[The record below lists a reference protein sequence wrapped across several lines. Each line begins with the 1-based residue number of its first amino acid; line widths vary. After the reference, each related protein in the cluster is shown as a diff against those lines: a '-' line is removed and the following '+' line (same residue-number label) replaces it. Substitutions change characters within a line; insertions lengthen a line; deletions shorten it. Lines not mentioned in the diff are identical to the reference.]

1 MILLSLC
8 FSRPTSLSWEVRK
21 SVSPGKLYLSSQSGA
36 HQQSHPSLTGPTH
49 FESNIDD
56 ITKSESSS
64 IRSLDFNTV
73 EHKERHGRI
82 EQCDSRELY
91 SATATDRE
99 GTTGTNGRGD
109 SVGSWADRVK
119 GVSYQRTSPSVC
131 LSPQCGPCAGKEQH
145 TSTAQLLPGT
155 TASSGGGGEGSG
167 DSSKAH
173 VDDDGDWEKVTRH
186 RPRNNSHVGR
196 NEVKNV
202 TQPSSSSSSPLPDRH
217 TKEADNT
224 TQVEPS
230 LVSSLC
236 VVGEERAQSPVNIG
250 QQETMKPEQD
260 QVCIEGRGCVCM
272 HVCVCVHT
280 FILCIF
286 FGIFVYEV
294 HLASAVCTPP
304 HMCSISA
311 VYILQVEKTRSEE
324 GCVSITAEGTSTSDE
339 DLKVGSVHACC
350 VCCLYMYTTVEPV
363 IKATCL
369 EQPVV

>member
-1 MILLSLC
+1 MVLLSLC

-82 EQCDSRELY
+82 EQCDGRESY
-91 SATATDRE
+91 SATATDSK
-99 GTTGTNGRGD
+99 GTAGTNGRGG
-109 SVGSWADRVK
+109 SAGSWADRVK
-119 GVSYQRTSPSVC
+119 GVSYQHTSPSVC
-131 LSPQCGPCAGKEQH
+131 LSPQCGLRAGQEQH

-155 TASSGGGGEGSG
+155 TASGEGGGEGSG
-167 DSSKAH
+167 DSSKVH

-196 NEVKNV
+196 NEVTNV
-202 TQPSSSSSSPLPDRH
+202 TQSSSSSSPLPDRH

-224 TQVEPS
+224 TQVKPS

-236 VVGEERAQSPVNIG
+236 VERARSPVSIG

-272 HVCVCVHT
+272 HVCVCTYLYLVH
-280 FILCIF
+280 ILWHFCI
-286 FGIFVYEV
+286 
-294 HLASAVCTPP
+294 
-304 HMCSISA
+304 
-311 VYILQVEKTRSEE
+311 
-324 GCVSITAEGTSTSDE
+324 
-339 DLKVGSVHACC
+339 
-350 VCCLYMYTTVEPV
+350 
-363 IKATCL
+363 
-369 EQPVV
+369 